1 MSTDND
7 NDGGA
12 ANDDSSA
19 SDANGNSGDSGDD
32 KKPQGLSTNE
42 MLWILLAIA
51 AVLLISR
58 GVQHLF

>member
-7 NDGGA
+7 DRDTNDDGG
-12 ANDDSSA
+12 
-19 SDANGNSGDSGDD
+19 D

-58 GVQHLF
+58 AMQNLF

>member
-7 NDGGA
+7 DRDTNDDGG
-12 ANDDSSA
+12 DDT
-19 SDANGNSGDSGDD
+19 
-32 KKPQGLSTNE
+32 KPQGLSTNE

-58 GVQHLF
+58 GIQHLF

>member
-7 NDGGA
+7 DR
-12 ANDDSSA
+12 
-19 SDANGNSGDSGDD
+19 DATNGDSGDRD
-32 KKPQGLSTNE
+32 TNGDGDSGGDTKPQGLSTNE

-58 GVQHLF
+58 GMQSLF